1 MPQFLRPAGGRI
13 LSCLAAG
20 LLALSLGGPPA
31 RAGTLTVMGD
41 VNAGVE
47 ANQPMFD
54 NLLGRGTTV
63 VISRERAQLGRL
75 QDHINAQPGQ
85 TATVVA
91 GSVTS
96 ALLAGVDLLIL
107 TAFYNA
113 PLAYSVTEQGA
124 IHDFLFDTGNVI
136 VVAEASTSSVLTGYN
151 ALLAG
156 IGATISYTGTRYDDF
171 GTVTGLPN
179 LPVTQGVTSFALNR
193 YNGLSGGTAVVQTV
207 LGTAVAQQRLG
218 ITAPVPL
225 PATALGLGGA
235 LALLWPL
242 GWLRRMRGT
251 MRGRR

>member
-13 LSCLAAG
+13 LSSLAAG
-20 LLALSLGGPPA
+20 LLALTVGGQAA

-54 NLLGRGTTV
+54 NLLGRGNTV
-63 VISRERAQLGRL
+63 VIARERAQLGRL

-91 GSVTS
+91 GPVTS
-96 ALLAGVDLLIL
+96 ALLSGVDLLIL
-107 TAFYNA
+107 TAFYNGA
-113 PLAYSVTEQGA
+113 LVYALPEQEA
-124 IHDFLFDTGNVI
+124 IRDFLFDTGNVI
-136 VVAEASTSSVLTGYN
+136 VVAEASNATVLTGYN

-156 IGATISYTGTRYDDF
+156 IGATISYTGARYDDF
-171 GTVTGLPN
+171 GTATGLPN
-179 LPVTQGVTSFALNR
+179 LPVTQGVTGFALNR
-193 YNGLSGGTAVVQTV
+193 YNGLSGGTAVVRTV

-225 PATALGLGGA
+225 PPTLLGLGGA

-242 GWLRRMRGT
+242 GWFRRMGGT
-251 MRGRR
+251 MRGKR